1 MQFSDTFSFQSLHDE
16 LSSQGILIL
25 RNTQLRERNSLAF
38 AATAELSCVIRSAE
52 QIPPLMSAVLS
63 AGMPWRVLGGGS
75 NVVLPAHLPGMTL
88 LMEVGGQAIISN
100 DQAATHIRVGA
111 GVNWH
116 EFVTWSLAQ
125 GLAGLENLALI
136 PGTTGAAPIQNIG
149 AYGVE
154 VSDLI
159 QSIAA
164 FDCNAQA
171 FIEMTPDA
179 CQFAYRDS
187 IFKRQPQRYI
197 ISTVTFSLPKN
208 WVPQLQYADLTNFF
222 STQKNLPS
230 PTAIF
235 DAVCTI
241 RQKKLPDPK
250 AIGNVGSFFKNPSVS
265 QTQLTQLLN
274 AHPKMIAYPQSNGS
288 HKLAAGWLIDQC
300 GFKGAQRGA
309 VGVYEKQA
317 LVLVN
322 LGKGTATELLTL
334 ASEIQTVVQDRFG
347 VLLEIEPVRM

>member
-1 MQFSDTFSFQSLHDE
+1 MNSTQTTGLNWDAGLP
-16 LSSQGILIL
+16 IL
-25 RNTQLRERNSLAF
+25 RNTQLRERNSLGF

-52 QIPPLMSAVLS
+52 QIPLLMSTVLS
-63 AGMPWRVLGGGS
+63 TGMPWRVLGGGS

-88 LMEVGGQAIISN
+88 LMEISGQALISN
-100 DQAATHIRVGA
+100 DQATTQIRVGA

-116 EFVTWSLAQ
+116 EFVTWSVEQ
-125 GLAGLENLALI
+125 GLPGLENLALI

-159 QSIAA
+159 QSITA
-164 FDCNAQA
+164 FDCTAQQVV
-171 FIEMTPDA
+171 ELTPAA

-187 IFKRQPQRYI
+187 IFKRHPQRYI
-197 ISTVTFSLPKN
+197 ISAVTFSLPKT

-222 STQKNLPS
+222 SSQKNLPS

-250 AIGNVGSFFKNPSVS
+250 VIGNVGSFFKNPTVS
-265 QTQLTQLLN
+265 QTQLTQLFN
-274 AHPKMIAYPQSNGS
+274 TFPKMIAYPQSNGS
-288 HKLAAGWLIDQC
+288 HKLAAGWLIEQC

-309 VGVYEKQA
+309 VGVFEKQA

-334 ASEIQTVVQDRFG
+334 ASEIQSAVQDRFG

>member
-1 MQFSDTFSFQSLHDE
+1 
-16 LSSQGILIL
+16 
-25 RNTQLRERNSLAF
+25 
-38 AATAELSCVIRSAE
+38 
-52 QIPPLMSAVLS
+52 
-63 AGMPWRVLGGGS
+63 
-75 NVVLPAHLPGMTL
+75 
-88 LMEVGGQAIISN
+88 MEIGGQAIIST
-100 DQAATHIRVGA
+100 DQAATQIRVGA

-116 EFVTWSLAQ
+116 EFVTWSLAH
-125 GLAGLENLALI
+125 GLPGLENLALI

-159 QSIAA
+159 QSITA
-164 FDCNAQA
+164 FDCNAQT

-187 IFKRQPQRYI
+187 IFKHHPQRYI
-197 ISTVTFSLPKN
+197 ITAVTFSLPKN

-222 STQKNLPS
+222 ATQKNLPS

-250 AIGNVGSFFKNPSVS
+250 VIGNVGSFFKNPSVS
-265 QTQLTQLLN
+265 QIQLTQLLN
-274 AHPKMIAYPQSNGS
+274 AFPKMIAYPQSNGS

-300 GFKGAQRGA
+300 GFKGAQRDA

-322 LGKGTATELLTL
+322 LGKGAATELLAL
-334 ASEIQTVVQDRFG
+334 ASEIQAAVQDRFG

>member
-1 MQFSDTFSFQSLHDE
+1 MNSTQTTGLNWDAGLP
-16 LSSQGILIL
+16 IL
-25 RNTQLRERNSLAF
+25 RNTQLRERNSLGF

-52 QIPPLMSAVLS
+52 QIPLLMSTVLS
-63 AGMPWRVLGGGS
+63 TGMPWRVLGGGS
-75 NVVLPAHLPGMTL
+75 NVVLPAHLPGITL
-88 LMEVGGQAIISN
+88 LMEISGQALISN
-100 DQAATHIRVGA
+100 DQTTTQIRVGA

-116 EFVTWSLAQ
+116 EFVIWSVEQ
-125 GLAGLENLALI
+125 GLPGLENLALI

-159 QSIAA
+159 QSITA
-164 FDCNAQA
+164 FDCTAQQVV
-171 FIEMTPDA
+171 ELTPAA

-187 IFKRQPQRYI
+187 IFKRHPQRYI
-197 ISTVTFSLPKN
+197 ISAVTFSLPKT

-222 STQKNLPS
+222 SSQKNLPR

-250 AIGNVGSFFKNPSVS
+250 VIGNVGSFFKNPTVS
-265 QTQLTQLLN
+265 QTQLTQLFN
-274 AHPKMIAYPQSNGS
+274 TFPKMIAYPQSNGS
-288 HKLAAGWLIDQC
+288 HKLAAGWLIEQC

-309 VGVYEKQA
+309 VGVFEKQA

-334 ASEIQTVVQDRFG
+334 ASEIQSAVQDRFG

>member
-1 MQFSDTFSFQSLHDE
+1 
-16 LSSQGILIL
+16 
-25 RNTQLRERNSLAF
+25 
-38 AATAELSCVIRSAE
+38 
-52 QIPPLMSAVLS
+52 
-63 AGMPWRVLGGGS
+63 GMPWRVLGGGS
-75 NVVLPAHLPGMTL
+75 NVVLPSHLPGMTL

-154 VSDLI
+154 VSNLI
-159 QSIAA
+159 EAITA
-164 FDCNAQA
+164 FDCQAQT
-171 FIEMTPDA
+171 FIEITPDD

-300 GFKGAQRGA
+300 GFKGVQRGT

>member
-1 MQFSDTFSFQSLHDE
+1 MQFSDTFSFQALHDE
-16 LSSQGILIL
+16 LSSQGISIL
-25 RNTQLRERNSLAF
+25 RNTQLRERNSLGF
-38 AATAELSCVIRSAE
+38 AATTELSCAISAAE
-52 QIPPLMSAVLS
+52 QIPLLMSTVLS
-63 AGMPWRVLGGGS
+63 AGIPWRVLGGGS
-75 NVVLPAHLPGMTL
+75 NVVLPADLPGMTL
-88 LMEVGGQAIISN
+88 LMEIGGQAIIST
-100 DQAATHIRVGA
+100 DQTASQIRVGA

-116 EFVTWSLAQ
+116 EFVAWSLAQ

-159 QSIAA
+159 QSITA

-171 FIEMTPDA
+171 FVEMTPDA
-179 CQFAYRDS
+179 CQFAYRES
-187 IFKRQPQRYI
+187 IFKRHPQRYI
-197 ISTVTFSLPKN
+197 ISAVTFSLPKN

-222 STQKNLPS
+222 SSQKNLPS

-265 QTQLTQLLN
+265 QIQLTQLLN
-274 AHPKMIAYPQSNGS
+274 AFPKMIAYPQSNGS

-322 LGKGTATELLTL
+322 LGKGAATELLAL

>member
-1 MQFSDTFSFQSLHDE
+1 MNSNQTTGLNWDASLP
-16 LSSQGILIL
+16 IL
-25 RNTQLRERNSLAF
+25 RDTQLRERNSLGF
-38 AATAELSCVIRSAE
+38 AATAELSCVIRGAE
-52 QIPPLMSAVLS
+52 QIPLLMSTVLS
-63 AGMPWRVLGGGS
+63 ACIPWRVLGGGS
-75 NVVLPAHLPGMTL
+75 NVVLPAHLPGITL
-88 LMEVGGQAIISN
+88 LMEIGGQAIIST
-100 DQAATHIRVGA
+100 DQTATQIRVGA

-116 EFVTWSLAQ
+116 AFVTWSLMH
-125 GLAGLENLALI
+125 GLPGLENLALI

-159 QSIAA
+159 QSITA
-164 FDCNAQA
+164 FDCTAQA
-171 FIEMTPDA
+171 FVEMTPDA

-197 ISTVTFSLPKN
+197 ISAVTFSLPKN

-222 STQKNLPS
+222 SSQKNLPS

-265 QTQLTQLLN
+265 QIQLTQLLN
-274 AHPKMIAYPQSNGS
+274 AFPKMSAYPQSNGS

-322 LGKGTATELLTL
+322 LGKGAATELLAL
-334 ASEIQTVVQDRFG
+334 ASEIQAAVQDRFG

>member
-25 RNTQLRERNSLAF
+25 RNTQLRERNSLSF

-52 QIPPLMSAVLS
+52 QIPLLMSAVLV
-63 AGMPWRVLGGGS
+63 AGIPWRVLGGGS
-75 NVVLPAHLPGMTL
+75 NVVLPADLPGITL
-88 LMEVGGQAIISN
+88 LMEIGGQTIIST
-100 DQAATHIRVGA
+100 DQTVTQIRVGA

-116 EFVTWSLAQ
+116 EFVTWSLAH
-125 GLAGLENLALI
+125 GLPGLENLALI

-159 QSIAA
+159 QSITA

-187 IFKRQPQRYI
+187 IFKRHPQRYI
-197 ISTVTFSLPKN
+197 ISAVTFSLPKN

-222 STQKNLPS
+222 SSQKNLPS

-235 DAVCTI
+235 DAVCSI

-265 QTQLTQLLN
+265 QIQLAQLLN
-274 AHPKMIAYPQSNGS
+274 AFPRMITYPQGNGS
-288 HKLAAGWLIDQC
+288 HKLGAGWLIDQC

-322 LGKGTATELLTL
+322 LGKGSATELLTL
-334 ASEIQTVVQDRFG
+334 ASEIQAAVQDRFG
-347 VLLEIEPVRM
+347 VLLEIEPVLM

>member
-1 MQFSDTFSFQSLHDE
+1 MNSTQTTGLNWDAGLP
-16 LSSQGILIL
+16 IL
-25 RNTQLRERNSLAF
+25 RNTQLRERNSLGF

-52 QIPPLMSAVLS
+52 QIPLLMSTVLS
-63 AGMPWRVLGGGS
+63 TSMPWRVLGGGS
-75 NVVLPAHLPGMTL
+75 NVVLPAHLPGITL
-88 LMEVGGQAIISN
+88 LMEISGQALISN
-100 DQAATHIRVGA
+100 DQTTTQIRVGA

-116 EFVTWSLAQ
+116 EFVTWSVEQ
-125 GLAGLENLALI
+125 GLPGLENLALI

-159 QSIAA
+159 QSITA
-164 FDCNAQA
+164 FDCTAQQVV
-171 FIEMTPDA
+171 ELTPAA

-187 IFKRQPQRYI
+187 LFKRHPQRYI
-197 ISTVTFSLPKN
+197 ISAVTFSLPN
-208 WVPQLQYADLTNFF
+208 AWAPQLQYADLTNFF
-222 STQKNLPS
+222 SSQKNLPS

-250 AIGNVGSFFKNPSVS
+250 VIGNVGSFFKNPTVS
-265 QTQLTQLLN
+265 QTQLTQLFN
-274 AHPKMIAYPQSNGS
+274 TFPKMIAYPQSNGS
-288 HKLAAGWLIDQC
+288 HKLAAGWLIEQC

-309 VGVYEKQA
+309 VGVFEKQA

-334 ASEIQTVVQDRFG
+334 ASEIQSAVQDRFG

>member
-1 MQFSDTFSFQSLHDE
+1 MNSTQTTGLNWDAGLPILH
-16 LSSQGILIL
+16 
-25 RNTQLRERNSLAF
+25 NTQLRERNSLGF

-52 QIPPLMSAVLS
+52 QIPPLMSTVLL
-63 AGMPWRVLGGGS
+63 AGIPWRVLGGGS

-88 LMEVGGQAIISN
+88 LMEIGGQAIIST
-100 DQAATHIRVGA
+100 DQAATQIRVGA

-159 QSIAA
+159 QSITA
-164 FDCNAQA
+164 FDCKAQA
-171 FIEMTPDA
+171 FVEMTPDA

-187 IFKRQPQRYI
+187 IFKRHPQRYI
-197 ISTVTFSLPKN
+197 ISAVTFSLPKN

-222 STQKNLPS
+222 SSQKNLPS

-265 QTQLTQLLN
+265 QIQLTQLLN
-274 AHPKMIAYPQSNGS
+274 AFPKMIAYPQSNGS

-300 GFKGAQRGA
+300 GFKGVQRGA

-322 LGKGTATELLTL
+322 LGKGAATELLAL
-334 ASEIQTVVQDRFG
+334 ASEIQAVVQDRFG

>member
-1 MQFSDTFSFQSLHDE
+1 MQFSDTFSFQALHDE

-25 RNTQLRERNSLAF
+25 RNTQLRERNSLGF
-38 AATAELSCVIRSAE
+38 AATAELSCVIRAAE
-52 QIPPLMSAVLS
+52 QIPLLMSTVLS
-63 AGMPWRVLGGGS
+63 AGIPWRVLGGGS
-75 NVVLPAHLPGMTL
+75 NVVLPADLPGMTL
-88 LMEVGGQAIISN
+88 LMEIGGQAIISN
-100 DQAATHIRVGA
+100 DQNATQIRVGA

-116 EFVTWSLAQ
+116 EFVAWSLAQ
-125 GLAGLENLALI
+125 GLPGLENLALI
-136 PGTTGAAPIQNIG
+136 PGTVGAAPIQNIG

-154 VSDLI
+154 VSNLI
-159 QSIAA
+159 EAITA

-171 FIEMTPDA
+171 LVEMTPDA

-187 IFKRQPQRYI
+187 IFKRHPQRYI
-197 ISTVTFSLPKN
+197 ISAVTFSLPKN

-222 STQKNLPS
+222 SSQKNLPS

-250 AIGNVGSFFKNPSVS
+250 SIGNVGSFFKNPSVS
-265 QTQLTQLLN
+265 QIQLTQLLN
-274 AHPKMIAYPQSNGS
+274 AFPKMIAYPQSNGS

-300 GFKGAQRGA
+300 GFKGVQRGA

-322 LGKGTATELLTL
+322 LGKGAATELLAL
-334 ASEIQTVVQDRFG
+334 ASEIQAAVQDRFG

>member
-1 MQFSDTFSFQSLHDE
+1 MNSTQTTGLNWDASLP
-16 LSSQGILIL
+16 IL
-25 RNTQLRERNSLAF
+25 RDTQLRERNSLGF
-38 AATAELSCVIRSAE
+38 AATAELSCVIRAAE
-52 QIPPLMSAVLS
+52 QIPLLMSTVLS
-63 AGMPWRVLGGGS
+63 AGIPWRVLGGGS
-75 NVVLPAHLPGMTL
+75 NVVLPADLPGITL
-88 LMEVGGQAIISN
+88 LMEIGGQTIIST
-100 DQAATHIRVGA
+100 DQTATQIRVGA

-125 GLAGLENLALI
+125 GLPGLENLALI

-159 QSIAA
+159 QSITA
-164 FDCNAQA
+164 FDCKAQT
-171 FIEMTPDA
+171 FIEITPDA

-187 IFKRQPQRYI
+187 IFKRHLRRYI
-197 ISTVTFSLPKN
+197 ISAVTFSLPKN

-222 STQKNLPS
+222 SSQKNLPS

-241 RQKKLPDPK
+241 RQNKLPDHK
-250 AIGNVGSFFKNPSVS
+250 IIGNVGSFFKNPSVS
-265 QTQLTQLLN
+265 QIQLTQLLN
-274 AHPKMIAYPQSNGS
+274 AFPKMIAYPQSNGS

-322 LGKGTATELLTL
+322 LGKGAATELLAL
-334 ASEIQTVVQDRFG
+334 ASEIQAAVQDRFG

>member
-1 MQFSDTFSFQSLHDE
+1 MNSTQTTGLNWDAGLP
-16 LSSQGILIL
+16 IL
-25 RNTQLRERNSLAF
+25 RNTQLRERNSLGF

-52 QIPPLMSAVLS
+52 QIPLLMSTVLS
-63 AGMPWRVLGGGS
+63 TGMPWRVLGGGS
-75 NVVLPAHLPGMTL
+75 NVVLPAHLPGITL
-88 LMEVGGQAIISN
+88 LMEISGQALISN
-100 DQAATHIRVGA
+100 DQTTTQIRVGA

-116 EFVTWSLAQ
+116 EFVTWSVEQ
-125 GLAGLENLALI
+125 GLPGLENLALI

-159 QSIAA
+159 QSITA
-164 FDCNAQA
+164 FDCTAQQVV
-171 FIEMTPDA
+171 ELTPAA
-179 CQFAYRDS
+179 CRFAYRDS
-187 IFKRQPQRYI
+187 LFKRHPQRYI
-197 ISTVTFSLPKN
+197 ISAVTFSLPKT

-222 STQKNLPS
+222 SSQKNLPS

-250 AIGNVGSFFKNPSVS
+250 VIGNVGSFFKNPTVS
-265 QTQLTQLLN
+265 QTQLTQLFN
-274 AHPKMIAYPQSNGS
+274 TFPKMIAYPQSNGS
-288 HKLAAGWLIDQC
+288 HKLAAGWLIEQC

-309 VGVYEKQA
+309 VGVFEKQA

-334 ASEIQTVVQDRFG
+334 ASEIQSAVQDRFG

>member
-1 MQFSDTFSFQSLHDE
+1 MNSTQTTGLNWDAGLP
-16 LSSQGILIL
+16 IL
-25 RNTQLRERNSLAF
+25 RNTQLRERNSLGF

-52 QIPPLMSAVLS
+52 QIPLLMSTVLS
-63 AGMPWRVLGGGS
+63 TGMPWRVLGGGS

-88 LMEVGGQAIISN
+88 LMEISGQALISN
-100 DQAATHIRVGA
+100 DQTTTQIRVGA

-116 EFVTWSLAQ
+116 EFVIWSVEQ
-125 GLAGLENLALI
+125 GLPGLENLALI

-159 QSIAA
+159 QSITA
-164 FDCNAQA
+164 FDCTAQQVV
-171 FIEMTPDA
+171 ELTPAA

-187 IFKRQPQRYI
+187 IFKRHPQRYI
-197 ISTVTFSLPKN
+197 ISAVTFSLPKT

-222 STQKNLPS
+222 SSQKNLPS

-250 AIGNVGSFFKNPSVS
+250 VIGNVGSFFKNPTVS
-265 QTQLTQLLN
+265 QTQLTQLFN
-274 AHPKMIAYPQSNGS
+274 TFPKMIAYPQSNGS
-288 HKLAAGWLIDQC
+288 HKLAAGWLIEQC

-309 VGVYEKQA
+309 VGVFEKQA

-322 LGKGTATELLTL
+322 LGKGTATELLIL
-334 ASEIQTVVQDRFG
+334 ASEIQSAVQDRFG

>member
-25 RNTQLRERNSLAF
+25 RNTQLRERNSLGF
-38 AATAELSCVIRSAE
+38 AATAEMSCVIRSAE
-52 QIPPLMSAVLS
+52 QIPLLMSAVLS
-63 AGMPWRVLGGGS
+63 AGIPWRVLGGGS

-88 LMEVGGQAIISN
+88 LMEIGGQEIIST
-100 DQAATHIRVGA
+100 DQTATQIRVGA

-116 EFVTWSLAQ
+116 EFVAWSLAQ

-159 QSIAA
+159 QSISA
-164 FDCNAQA
+164 FDCQAQT

-187 IFKRQPQRYI
+187 IFKRHPQRYI
-197 ISTVTFSLPKN
+197 ISTVTFSLPNN
-208 WVPQLQYADLTNFF
+208 WVPQLHYADLTNFF
-222 STQKNLPS
+222 SSQKNLPS

-265 QTQLTQLLN
+265 QIQLTQLLN
-274 AHPKMIAYPQSNGS
+274 AFPKMIAYPQSNGS

-322 LGKGTATELLTL
+322 LGKGAATELLAL
-334 ASEIQTVVQDRFG
+334 ASEIQAAVQDRFG

>member
-1 MQFSDTFSFQSLHDE
+1 MNSTQTTGLNWDAGLP
-16 LSSQGILIL
+16 IL
-25 RNTQLRERNSLAF
+25 RNTQLRERNSLGF
-38 AATAELSCVIRSAE
+38 AATAELSCVIRAAE
-52 QIPPLMSAVLS
+52 QIPLLMSTVLS
-63 AGMPWRVLGGGS
+63 AGIPWRVLGGGS

-88 LMEVGGQAIISN
+88 LMEIGGQAIISTN
-100 DQAATHIRVGA
+100 QTATQIRVGA

-116 EFVTWSLAQ
+116 EFVAWSLAQ
-125 GLAGLENLALI
+125 GLPGLENLALI

-154 VSDLI
+154 VSDLL
-159 QSIAA
+159 QSITA

-171 FIEMTPDA
+171 FIEISPDA

-187 IFKRQPQRYI
+187 IFKRHPQRYI
-197 ISTVTFSLPKN
+197 ISTVTFSLPNN

-222 STQKNLPS
+222 SSQKNLPS

-265 QTQLTQLLN
+265 QIQLTQLLN
-274 AHPKMIAYPQSNGS
+274 AFPKMIAYPQSNGS

-322 LGKGTATELLTL
+322 LGKGAATELLAL
-334 ASEIQTVVQDRFG
+334 ASEIQAAVQDRFG

>member
-1 MQFSDTFSFQSLHDE
+1 MNSTQTTGLNWDAGLP
-16 LSSQGILIL
+16 IL
-25 RNTQLRERNSLAF
+25 RNTQLRERNSLGF

-52 QIPPLMSAVLS
+52 QIPLLMSTVLS
-63 AGMPWRVLGGGS
+63 TGMPWRVLGGGS

-88 LMEVGGQAIISN
+88 LMEISGQALISN
-100 DQAATHIRVGA
+100 DQTTTQIRVGA

-116 EFVTWSLAQ
+116 EFVTWSIEQ
-125 GLAGLENLALI
+125 GLPGLENLALI

-159 QSIAA
+159 QSITA
-164 FDCNAQA
+164 FDCTAQQVV
-171 FIEMTPDA
+171 ELTPAA

-187 IFKRQPQRYI
+187 IFKRHPQRYI
-197 ISTVTFSLPKN
+197 ISAVTFSLPKT

-222 STQKNLPS
+222 SSQKNLPS

-250 AIGNVGSFFKNPSVS
+250 VIGNVGSFFKNPTVS
-265 QTQLTQLLN
+265 QTQLTQLFN
-274 AHPKMIAYPQSNGS
+274 TFPKMIAYPQSNGS
-288 HKLAAGWLIDQC
+288 HKLAAGWLIEQC

-309 VGVYEKQA
+309 VGVFEKQA

-334 ASEIQTVVQDRFG
+334 ASEIQSAVQDRFG

>member
-1 MQFSDTFSFQSLHDE
+1 MNSTQTTSLNWDAG
-16 LSSQGILIL
+16 LPIL
-25 RNTQLRERNSLAF
+25 RNTQLRERNSLGF

-52 QIPPLMSAVLS
+52 QIPLLMSTVLS
-63 AGMPWRVLGGGS
+63 TGMPWRVLGGGS
-75 NVVLPAHLPGMTL
+75 NVVLPAHIPGLTL
-88 LMEVGGQAIISN
+88 LMEIGGQALISN
-100 DQAATHIRVGA
+100 DQTTTQIRVGA

-116 EFVTWSLAQ
+116 EFVIWSVEQ
-125 GLAGLENLALI
+125 GLPGLENLALI

-159 QSIAA
+159 QSITA
-164 FDCNAQA
+164 FDCTSQQVV
-171 FIEMTPDA
+171 ELTPAA

-187 IFKRQPQRYI
+187 IFKRHPQRYI
-197 ISTVTFSLPKN
+197 ISAVTFSLPKT

-222 STQKNLPS
+222 SSQKNLPS

-250 AIGNVGSFFKNPSVS
+250 VIGNVGSFFKNPTVS
-265 QTQLTQLLN
+265 QTQLTQLFN
-274 AHPKMIAYPQSNGS
+274 TFPKMIAYPQSNGS
-288 HKLAAGWLIDQC
+288 HKLAAGWLIEQC

-309 VGVYEKQA
+309 VGVFEKQA

-334 ASEIQTVVQDRFG
+334 ASEIQSAVQDRFG

>member
-1 MQFSDTFSFQSLHDE
+1 MNSTQTTGLNWDAGLP
-16 LSSQGILIL
+16 IL
-25 RNTQLRERNSLAF
+25 RNTQLRERNSLGF
-38 AATAELSCVIRSAE
+38 AATAELSCVIRSAV
-52 QIPPLMSAVLS
+52 QIPLLMSTVLS
-63 AGMPWRVLGGGS
+63 TGMPWRVLGGGS
-75 NVVLPAHLPGMTL
+75 NVVLPAHLPGLTL
-88 LMEVGGQAIISN
+88 LMEISGQALISN
-100 DQAATHIRVGA
+100 DQTTTQIRVGA

-116 EFVTWSLAQ
+116 EFVTWSIEQ
-125 GLAGLENLALI
+125 GLPGLENLALI

-159 QSIAA
+159 QSITAY
-164 FDCNAQA
+164 DCTAQQVV
-171 FIEMTPDA
+171 ELTPAA

-187 IFKRQPQRYI
+187 LFKRHPQRYI
-197 ISTVTFSLPKN
+197 ISAVTFLLPKT

-222 STQKNLPS
+222 SSQKNLPS

-250 AIGNVGSFFKNPSVS
+250 VIGNVGSFFKNPTVS
-265 QTQLTQLLN
+265 QTQLTQLFN
-274 AHPKMIAYPQSNGS
+274 TFPKMIAYPQSNGS
-288 HKLAAGWLIDQC
+288 HKLAAGWLIEQC

-309 VGVYEKQA
+309 VGVFEKQA

-334 ASEIQTVVQDRFG
+334 ASEIQSAVQDRFG

>member
-1 MQFSDTFSFQSLHDE
+1 MNSNQTTGLNWDASLP
-16 LSSQGILIL
+16 IL
-25 RNTQLRERNSLAF
+25 RDTQLRERNSLGF
-38 AATAELSCVIRSAE
+38 AATAELSCVIRGAE
-52 QIPPLMSAVLS
+52 QIPLLMSTVLS
-63 AGMPWRVLGGGS
+63 ACIPWRVLGGGS
-75 NVVLPAHLPGMTL
+75 NVVLPAHLPGITL
-88 LMEVGGQAIISN
+88 LMEIGGQAIIST
-100 DQAATHIRVGA
+100 DQTATQIRVGA

-116 EFVTWSLAQ
+116 AFVTWSLMH
-125 GLAGLENLALI
+125 GLPGLENLALI

-159 QSIAA
+159 QSITA
-164 FDCNAQA
+164 FDCTAQA
-171 FIEMTPDA
+171 FVEMTPDA

-197 ISTVTFSLPKN
+197 ISAVTFSLPKN

-222 STQKNLPS
+222 SSQKNLPS

-265 QTQLTQLLN
+265 QIQLTQLLN
-274 AHPKMIAYPQSNGS
+274 AFPKMIAYPQSNGS

-322 LGKGTATELLTL
+322 LGKGAATELLAL
-334 ASEIQTVVQDRFG
+334 ASEIQAAVQDRFG

>member
-25 RNTQLRERNSLAF
+25 RNTQLRERNSLSF

-52 QIPPLMSAVLS
+52 QIPLLMSAVLV
-63 AGMPWRVLGGGS
+63 AGIPWRVLGGGS
-75 NVVLPAHLPGMTL
+75 NVVLPADLPGITL
-88 LMEVGGQAIISN
+88 LMEIGGQTIIST
-100 DQAATHIRVGA
+100 DQTVTQIRVGA

-116 EFVTWSLAQ
+116 EFVTWSLAH
-125 GLAGLENLALI
+125 GLPGLENLALI

-159 QSIAA
+159 QSITA

-171 FIEMTPDA
+171 FVEMTPDA

-187 IFKRQPQRYI
+187 IFKRHPQRYI
-197 ISTVTFSLPKN
+197 ISAVTFSLPKN

-222 STQKNLPS
+222 SSQKNLPS

-250 AIGNVGSFFKNPSVS
+250 VIGNVGSFFKNPSVS
-265 QTQLTQLLN
+265 QIQLAQLLN
-274 AHPKMIAYPQSNGS
+274 AFPRMITYPQGNGS
-288 HKLAAGWLIDQC
+288 HKLGAGWLIDQC

-322 LGKGTATELLTL
+322 LGKGSATELLTL
-334 ASEIQTVVQDRFG
+334 ASEIQAAVQDRFG
-347 VLLEIEPVRM
+347 VLLEIEPVLM

>member
-1 MQFSDTFSFQSLHDE
+1 MNSTQTTGLNWDAGLP
-16 LSSQGILIL
+16 IL
-25 RNTQLRERNSLAF
+25 RNTQLRERNSLGF
-38 AATAELSCVIRSAE
+38 AATAELSCVIRTAE
-52 QIPPLMSAVLS
+52 QIPLLMSTVLS
-63 AGMPWRVLGGGS
+63 ADIPWRVLGGGS
-75 NVVLPAHLPGMTL
+75 NVVLPADLPGITL
-88 LMEVGGQAIISN
+88 LMEIGGQTIIST
-100 DQAATHIRVGA
+100 DQAATQIQVGA

-116 EFVTWSLAQ
+116 AFVTWSLAH
-125 GLAGLENLALI
+125 GLPGLENLALI

-159 QSIAA
+159 QSITA
-164 FDCNAQA
+164 FDCKAQT

-197 ISTVTFSLPKN
+197 ISAVTFSLPKN

-222 STQKNLPS
+222 SSQKNLPS

-265 QTQLTQLLN
+265 QIQLTQLLN
-274 AHPKMIAYPQSNGS
+274 AFPKMIAYPQSNGS

-322 LGKGTATELLTL
+322 LGKGAATELLAL
-334 ASEIQTVVQDRFG
+334 ASEIQAAVQDRFG